1 MKKLEVRFSRSP
13 NDSLPVGT
21 LAEDRGRVYFEYA
34 PECLAAGLNLSPFR
48 LPLEAGLFEHR
59 DREFGP
65 LPGVFDD
72 SLPDGWGLLL
82 MDRHFRA
89 LGLNPPEISPLDRL
103 SWLGTRTMGAL
114 TYHPPADRESVN
126 SSVFDLHDLARQSRQ
141 VLSGAAVDVLPQL
154 LRAGGSPGGAR
165 PKVLVGFNPGTGG
178 VISGEDDLPE
188 GFEHWIVKFAAKT
201 DTPDAAAVEYA
212 YSLMAVAAGIDMP
225 PTRLFETS
233 EGDRFFG
240 VKRFDRDSST
250 ALRQAQGPEQRRGAS
265 SPPSGNRRY
274 HVHTFGNLIQSNF
287 RIPSADYADLL
298 KATSLLTR
306 NHQHVLRTFRRMV
319 FNVLAHNRD
328 DHVKNFAFILD
339 DATGSAPL
347 RQAQGPEQRR
357 GANSPPSGDWAI
369 TPAYDLLYTPG
380 PGGEHTMTLAGEGKN
395 PGRSHMLRL
404 AEQADVSKR
413 QATTIIKEVQ
423 AAVTRW
429 ADHAAQA
436 DVSQA
441 GSREI
446 EASLPKLSS

>member
-1 MKKLEVRFSRSP
+1 MKKLEVHFTRRP
-13 NDSLPVGT
+13 GDSLHVGT

-34 PECLAAGLNLSPFR
+34 PTFLTIGLNLSPFR
-48 LPLEAGLFEHR
+48 LPLEPGLFEHT

-82 MDRHFRA
+82 MDRHFRSR
-89 LGLNPPEISPLDRL
+89 GLNLAEVSPLDRL

-114 TYHPPADRESVN
+114 TYHPPTDRENVDAT
-126 SSVFDLHDLARQSRQ
+126 VFDLHDLAHQSQ
-141 VLSGAAVDVLPQL
+141 EILAGTAVDVLPQL

-165 PKVLVGFNPGTGG
+165 PKVLVGFDPSTGD

-188 GFEHWIVKFAAKT
+188 GFEHWIVKFAAKA
-201 DTPDAAAVEYA
+201 DTPDAGAIEYA
-212 YSLMAVAAGIDMP
+212 YALMAVAAGIDMP
-225 PTRLFETS
+225 PTRLFETA

-240 VKRFDRDSST
+240 IKRFDRGST
-250 ALRQAQGPEQRRGAS
+250 GSPQAN
-265 SPPSGNRRY
+265 NRRY

-306 NHQHVLRTFRRMV
+306 NHQDVLRAFRRMA

-339 DATGSAPL
+339 DITGEWSL
-347 RQAQGPEQRR
+347 
-357 GANSPPSGDWAI
+357 

-380 PGGEHTMTLAGEGKN
+380 PGGEHTMSLAGEGKN

-404 AEQADVSKR
+404 AEQAAVSNR
-413 QATTIIKEVQ
+413 EATAIINEVQ
-423 AAVTRW
+423 AAVARW
-429 ADHAAQA
+429 KDHATQVGVSPASIQQIAQ
-436 DVSQA
+436 
-441 GSREI
+441 
-446 EASLPKLSS
+446 SLPRLP